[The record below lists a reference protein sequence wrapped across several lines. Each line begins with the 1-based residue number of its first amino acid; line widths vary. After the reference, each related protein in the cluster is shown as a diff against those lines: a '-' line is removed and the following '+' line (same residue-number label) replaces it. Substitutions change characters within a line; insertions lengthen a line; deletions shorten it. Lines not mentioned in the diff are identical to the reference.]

1 MFVFKRPKNKIM
13 PMSKAAFQAELA
25 KDRAALC
32 SNQTALAT
40 EIGFRQGMKDGR
52 QAGKS
57 EGLKVGLV
65 SGDGFNKYTN

>member
-1 MFVFKRPKNKIM
+1 M
-13 PMSKAAFQAELA
+13 PMSPAQFKSELA
-25 KDRAALC
+25 RSRNALC

-52 QAGKS
+52 AAGKS

-65 SGDGFNKYTN
+65 SGDGFNKYTA